1 MPVYDLVCDMVIIS
15 EQYAYIHIHIKHLNI
30 SENNL
35 YIFLIF
41 LLQTFLILS
50 MLIALAWCQQQ
61 YQQFSDSEVP
71 AVLSYNS
78 PLRQPDSLRSRPY
91 FDFLST
97 LYRRDADKTQLF
109 RPYVRN
115 SREVVATP
123 LVHNERSKRAI
134 VFRPLFVYRQ
144 QEVKKHQLQNERKR
158 RN

>member
-1 MPVYDLVCDMVIIS
+1 MTAVNG
-15 EQYAYIHIHIKHLNI
+15 K
-30 SENNL
+30 
-35 YIFLIF
+35 IFLV
-41 LLQTFLILS
+41 LS
-50 MLIALAWCQQQ
+50 MMLALAWCQQH
-61 YQQFSDSEVP
+61 YQQISDSEVP

-115 SREVVATP
+115 RREIIAPVA
-123 LVHNERSKRAI
+123 LDLNVAQHERSKRAI

-144 QEVKKHQLQNERKR
+144 QEIRKQQLQNQR
-158 RN
+158 RRRV